1 MQVVDQE
8 PHAWFLLRDDAG
20 TYLDVNC
27 SHGPVGYSVLL
38 ELDDDERRA
47 LDEGGRSYLDDLA
60 ATVAYRVRSPYRD
73 RDLTRARGHEV
84 TAAVAAWRSGGAT
97 D

>member
-1 MQVVDQE
+1 MQVVDHE

-38 ELDDDERRA
+38 ELDERRA
-47 LDEGGRSYLDDLA
+47 LDGGGRGYLDDLA
-60 ATVAYRVRSPYRD
+60 ATVAYRVRSPFRD
-73 RDLTRARGHEV
+73 RDLTRARGHEG

>member
-1 MQVVDQE
+1 MQVVDHE
-8 PHAWFLLRDDAG
+8 PRAWFLLRDGAG

-47 LDEGGRSYLDDLA
+47 LDEGGRGYLDGLA
-60 ATVAYRVRSPYRD
+60 AVVAHRVRSTYRD
-73 RDLTRARGHEV
+73 RDLTHSRGHEV

-97 D
+97 G